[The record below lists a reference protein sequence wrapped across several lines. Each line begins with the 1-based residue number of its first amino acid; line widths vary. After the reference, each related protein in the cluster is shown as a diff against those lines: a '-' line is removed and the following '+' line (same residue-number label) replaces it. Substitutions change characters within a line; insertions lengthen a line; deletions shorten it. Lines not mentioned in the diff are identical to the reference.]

1 MEVDVLRKLKNKMKG
16 LGFTDSEIK
25 AYLTLVTHGGLS
37 AVELS
42 ERTGIPMTKIY
53 SVLKK
58 LREKEWVIISNTRP
72 TIFYPSPPI
81 EAWNHVKKK
90 LLSEIEILEDFFVKD
105 LQSIYNATR
114 SGAEVVLST
123 LYMVYGYESIINS
136 IIDLLE
142 KKCSGDVMIAL
153 PFKEI
158 IENGRLIEKI
168 KWLSSSFEI
177 KFLASKELK
186 NSILKRFKNSKLK
199 IRVRDKLFGG
209 GIICNEVMFIVKNK
223 GLYVGLRSDMDF
235 FVNLARIYFEYLWKD
250 GEIVMLT

>member
-1 MEVDVLRKLKNKMKG
+1 LEKLKDKMKI

-25 AYLTLVTHGGLS
+25 AYLTLVSYGGLS
-37 AVELS
+37 ALELS
-42 ERTGIPMTKIY
+42 ERTGIPITKIY

-58 LREKEWVIISNTRP
+58 LREKRWVITSNTRP

-81 EAWNHVKKK
+81 EAWSYAKKR
-90 LLSEIEILEDFFVKD
+90 LLSEIDIIEDLFVKD

-123 LYMVYGYESIINS
+123 LYMVYGYESIVNS

-142 KKCSGDVMIAL
+142 KRCGRYVMIAL
-153 PFKEI
+153 PFREI
-158 IENGRLIEKI
+158 IEDGRFVEKI
-168 KWLSSSFEI
+168 KWLSASYEI
-177 KFLASKELK
+177 KFLTSKDLK
-186 NSILKRFKNSKLK
+186 DTILDQFKGSNLK
-199 IRVRDKLFGG
+199 IRIRDKLFGG

-223 GLYVGLRSDMDF
+223 NLYVGLRSDMEF

-250 GEIVMLT
+250 GEILMLA